1 MRELELVGLSDD
13 QQFLLARDPSTGEE
27 LGLRAD
33 HRTLSQVARLS
44 RAPRPRPGRSETTM
58 DMSPREI
65 QTRVRRGETPE
76 AVADAAGVDVE
87 RIMPY
92 AVPVLAERE
101 FMVEQARKTVVR
113 RRHVGGANVVLGT
126 LVDEQVQARGGSAE
140 AATWDSWR
148 REDGRWTLTVLPAG
162 AAEPATFTYDVQG
175 RYVLPADQV
184 AHDLVGDLA
193 PPVSH
198 EMAIADALRDVPD
211 APEARPAVVEVVVEA
226 EVDVHPVGVSS
237 LKAARDRRAMEQM
250 AQAEEQLALP
260 TGDEADEP
268 ASEEPQAA
276 DETPEPEP
284 REPAR
289 PAMAVP
295 DDLPDDGPRKK
306 RHERRRVP
314 SWDEIMFGSSAD

>member
-1 MRELELVGLSDD
+1 MREIELVGLSDD
-13 QQFLLARDPSTGEE
+13 QQFLVARDPSSGEQ
-27 LGLRAD
+27 LALQAD
-33 HRTLSQVARLS
+33 HRTLSQVAQLS

-87 RIMPY
+87 RVMAY
-92 AVPVLAERE
+92 AIPVLAERE

-140 AATWDSWR
+140 AAAWDSWR
-148 REDGRWTLTVLPAG
+148 REDGRWTLTVLPEG
-162 AAEPATFTYDVQG
+162 ATDPAIFTYDVQG

-198 EMAIADALRDVPD
+198 EMAIADALRD
-211 APEARPAVVEVVVEA
+211 APASTQEPTVVEVVVEA
-226 EVDVHPVGVSS
+226 EVDLHPVGVSS

-250 AQAEEQLALP
+250 ALAEEQLALP
-260 TGDEADEP
+260 TEPEQDTLPEAEHDEP
-268 ASEEPQAA
+268 AAPAE
-276 DETPEPEP
+276 PEPEQQ
-284 REPAR
+284 R

>member
-1 MRELELVGLSDD
+1 
-13 QQFLLARDPSTGEE
+13 
-27 LGLRAD
+27 
-33 HRTLSQVARLS
+33 
-44 RAPRPRPGRSETTM
+44 M

-87 RIMPY
+87 RIMAY
-92 AVPVLAERE
+92 AIPVLAERE

-113 RRHVGGANVVLGT
+113 RRHVGGANVVLGS

-148 REDGRWTLTVLPAG
+148 REDGRWTLTVLTEG
-162 AAEPATFTYDVQG
+162 ANEPATFTYDVQG

-198 EMAIADALRDVPD
+198 EMAIADALRDAPTPD
-211 APEARPAVVEVVVEA
+211 ATQVVELVVEA
-226 EVDVHPVGVSS
+226 EADLHPVGVSS

-250 AQAEEQLALP
+250 ALAEEQLALP
-260 TGDEADEP
+260 TEPGPAEPQAEHDEP
-268 ASEEPQAA
+268 VEEPQ
-276 DETPEPEP
+276 PEPQQQ
-284 REPAR
+284 R

-295 DDLPDDGPRKK
+295 DGLPDDGPRKK

-314 SWDEIMFGSSAD
+314 SWDEIMFGSSGD

>member
-13 QQFLLARDPSTGEE
+13 QQFLVARDPSSGEE
-27 LGLRAD
+27 LALRAD

-87 RIMPY
+87 RIMAY
-92 AVPVLAERE
+92 AIPVLAERE

-113 RRHVGGANVVLGT
+113 RRHVGGANVVLGS

-148 REDGRWTLTVLPAG
+148 REDGRWTLTVLTEG
-162 AAEPATFTYDVQG
+162 ANEPATFTYDVQG

-198 EMAIADALRDVPD
+198 EMAIADALRDAPTPD
-211 APEARPAVVEVVVEA
+211 ATQVVELVVEP
-226 EVDVHPVGVSS
+226 EVDLHPVGVSS

-250 AQAEEQLALP
+250 ALAEEQLALP
-260 TGDEADEP
+260 TEPEPAEPQAEHDEP
-268 ASEEPQAA
+268 VEEPQ
-276 DETPEPEP
+276 PE
-284 REPAR
+284 AQQQR

-295 DDLPDDGPRKK
+295 DGLPDDGPRKK

-314 SWDEIMFGSSAD
+314 SWDEIMFGSSGD

>member
-1 MRELELVGLSDD
+1 
-13 QQFLLARDPSTGEE
+13 
-27 LGLRAD
+27 
-33 HRTLSQVARLS
+33 
-44 RAPRPRPGRSETTM
+44 M

-87 RIMPY
+87 RVMAY
-92 AVPVLAERE
+92 AIPVLAERE

-113 RRHVGGANVVLGT
+113 RRHVGGANVVLGS

-148 REDGRWTLTVLPAG
+148 REDGRWTLTVQPAG
-162 AAEPATFTYDVQG
+162 AADPATFIYDVQG

-198 EMAIADALRDVPD
+198 EMAIADALRDAPVETR
-211 APEARPAVVEVVVEA
+211 APEVVEVVVEREA
-226 EVDVHPVGVSS
+226 DLHPVGVSS

-250 AQAEEQLALP
+250 ALAEEQLALP
-260 TGDEADEP
+260 TD
-268 ASEEPQAA
+268 
-276 DETPEPEP
+276 PEPEP
-284 REPAR
+284 APQAEHDEPAPQPEPAAPAEQR

-314 SWDEIMFGSSAD
+314 SWDEIMFGSSGD